1 MGFISGLKGL
11 FKKPIFVFI
20 ISLFT
25 ITWILILI
33 NSYLLNPSIY
43 SFILMFGG
51 GLLIFNLIFLF
62 ISLFK
67 NLDKINKWFYI
78 IIYIVAIAL
87 AIFFSASIFST
98 TFISVFLILLN
109 VNIFFTAFFAFK
121 LCMDSS
127 TKVDDYLYKS
137 KSSRKVT
144 RVIEFFVFGFLV
156 LWFFRLTVIF
166 FSFTPLP
173 LFLVVIQILQTLFW
187 INVILMIIVLIR
199 LIITKKLSAYITL
212 FFLFTFFYALYI
224 LFDLL
229 YGIFFSTASG
239 DPTHVIIS
247 FVIDAALFLY
257 ILGTVYDKID
267 YLQDKIKIFR
277 VDTIALFLI
286 TMKIYV
292 QVSRIGVIIIPVD
305 VQILQAQVLFII
317 FVFFNLLF
325 GMYSILAHKSKKSKR

>member
-1 MGFISGLKGL
+1 MSFISGLKGL

-20 ISLFT
+20 ISLFI

-33 NSYLLNPSIY
+33 NRYLLNPAIQ
-43 SFILMFGG
+43 SFILWFGG
-51 GLLIFNLIFLF
+51 GLLLFNLIFLF

-67 NLDKINKWFYI
+67 KLDKINIWFYI
-78 IIYIVAIAL
+78 IIYVVAIAL
-87 AIFFSASIFST
+87 AIIFSDSIFSPT
-98 TFISVFLILLN
+98 SPILFLTLLN

-121 LCMDSS
+121 LCLDSS

-156 LWFFRLTVIF
+156 LRFYRLTAIF
-166 FSFTPLP
+166 FSYSPP
-173 LFLVVIQILQTLFW
+173 VINILQTLFW
-187 INVILMIIVLIR
+187 MNVVLIIFVLIR
-199 LIITKKLSAYITL
+199 LIITQKLSAYITL
-212 FFLFTFFYALYI
+212 FFLLTFFYVLYI

-247 FVIDAALFLY
+247 FVIDAALFAY
-257 ILGTVYDKID
+257 ILGTVYDKTEYI
-267 YLQDKIKIFR
+267 QDKLKIFR
-277 VDTIALFLI
+277 VDSIALFLI

-292 QVSRIGVIIIPVD
+292 QIFKILPISILPGFL
-305 VQILQAQVLFII
+305 ILQAAVLFII
-317 FVFFNLLF
+317 FIFFNLLF
-325 GMYSILAHKSKKSKR
+325 GMYSIFAHKSKKSK

>member
-1 MGFISGLKGL
+1 MSFISGLKGL

-25 ITWILILI
+25 IAWILILI
-33 NSYLLNPSIY
+33 NSYLLSPAIR
-43 SFILMFGG
+43 SFIFMFGG
-51 GLLIFNLIFLF
+51 GLLLFNLIFLF

-67 NLDKINKWFYI
+67 NLEKINKWFYI
-78 IIYIVAIAL
+78 ITLIVSIGL
-87 AIFFSASIFST
+87 AIIFSASIFSPT
-98 TFISVFLILLN
+98 SPFVFLILLN

-127 TKVDDYLYKS
+127 TNVDDYLYKS

-144 RVIEFFVFGFLV
+144 RVIEFLVFGFLV
-156 LWFFRLTVIF
+156 LWFYRLTAIF
-166 FSFTPLP
+166 FSPSP
-173 LFLVVIQILQTLFW
+173 LFPVVIQILQTLFW
-187 INVILMIIVLIR
+187 MNVVLMIFVIIR

-212 FFLFTFFYALYI
+212 FFLLTFFYALYI

-239 DPTHVIIS
+239 DPTHVIVS

-257 ILGTVYDKID
+257 ILGTVYDKTEYI
-267 YLQDKIKIFR
+267 QDKIKVLR

-292 QVSRIGVIIIPVD
+292 QVSRIGAIPIPVGF
-305 VQILQAQVLFII
+305 QILQAQLLFII
-317 FVFFNLLF
+317 FVLFNLLF
-325 GMYSILAHKSKKSKR
+325 GMYSIFAHKSKKSKR

>member
-1 MGFISGLKGL
+1 MGLISGLKGL

-25 ITWILILI
+25 ITWILIIL
-33 NSYLLNPSIY
+33 NSYLLIPAIK
-43 SFILMFGG
+43 SFIFMFGG
-51 GLLIFNLIFLF
+51 GLLLFNLIFLF

-78 IIYIVAIAL
+78 IIFIVAIAL
-87 AIFFSASIFST
+87 GIFFSASIFST
-98 TFISVFLILLN
+98 TFILFFLILLN

-144 RVIEFFVFGFLV
+144 RVIEFLVFSFLV

-166 FSFTPLP
+166 FSYTSLP
-173 LFLVVIQILQTLFW
+173 LLLVVIQILQTLFW
-187 INVILMIIVLIR
+187 INVVLMIIVLIR

-229 YGIFFSTASG
+229 YGIFFSTATG
-239 DPTHVIIS
+239 DPTHVIVS
-247 FVIDAALFLY
+247 FVIDAALFAY
-257 ILGTVYDKID
+257 ILGTVYDKIEFI
-267 YLQDKIKIFR
+267 QDKLKVFR

-292 QVSRIGVIIIPVD
+292 QISRIGAIIVPVA

-317 FVFFNLLF
+317 FVFFNLIF

>member
-1 MGFISGLKGL
+1 MGVISGLKGL

-25 ITWILILI
+25 ITWILIII
-33 NSYLLNPSIY
+33 NSYLLNPSIR
-43 SFILMFGG
+43 SFIFMFGG
-51 GLLIFNLIFLF
+51 GLLLFNLIFLF

-67 NLDKINKWFYI
+67 KLDKINKWYFI

-87 AIFFSASIFST
+87 AIIFYASIFSPT
-98 TFISVFLILLN
+98 SNFVFLILLN

-121 LCMDSS
+121 LCIDSS
-127 TKVDDYLYKS
+127 TKVDDYLYKY

-144 RVIEFFVFGFLV
+144 RVIEFFVFGILV
-156 LWFFRLTVIF
+156 LWFFRVTAIF
-166 FSFTPLP
+166 FSYTPLP

-187 INVILMIIVLIR
+187 MNIVLMIIVLIR

-212 FFLFTFFYALYI
+212 FFLLTFFYGLYI

-229 YGIFFSTASG
+229 YGIFFSTALG
-239 DPTHVIIS
+239 DPTHVIVS

-267 YLQDKIKIFR
+267 YIQDKIKVFR

-292 QVSRIGVIIIPVD
+292 QVSRIGVITVPVN
-305 VQILQAQVLFII
+305 VQVLQAQVLFII

-325 GMYSILAHKSKKSKR
+325 GMYSIFAHKSKKSKR

>member
-20 ISLFT
+20 ISLFI
-25 ITWILILI
+25 ITWILIIL
-33 NSYLLNPSIY
+33 NSYLLIPAIRT
-43 SFILMFGG
+43 FIFMFGG
-51 GLLIFNLIFLF
+51 GLLLFNLIFLF

-78 IIYIVAIAL
+78 IIFIVAIIL
-87 AIFFSASIFST
+87 AIFFYASIFSPT
-98 TFISVFLILLN
+98 SSLAFLILLN

-144 RVIEFFVFGFLV
+144 RVIEFLVFGFLV
-156 LWFFRLTVIF
+156 LWMFIATVVF
-166 FSFTPLP
+166 FSYTPLP
-173 LFLVVIQILQTLFW
+173 LFLVVIQILQMLFW
-187 INVILMIIVLIR
+187 MDLVLMIIVLLR

-212 FFLFTFFYALYI
+212 FFLLTFFYGLYI

-229 YGIFFSTASG
+229 YGIFFSTATG
-239 DPTHVIIS
+239 DPTHVIVS
-247 FVIDAALFLY
+247 FVIDAALFAY
-257 ILGTVYDKID
+257 ILGTVYDKIEFI
-267 YLQDKIKIFR
+267 QDKLKVFR

-292 QVSRIGVIIIPVD
+292 QVSRIGAIIVPVP

-325 GMYSILAHKSKKSKR
+325 GIYSILAHKSKKSKR